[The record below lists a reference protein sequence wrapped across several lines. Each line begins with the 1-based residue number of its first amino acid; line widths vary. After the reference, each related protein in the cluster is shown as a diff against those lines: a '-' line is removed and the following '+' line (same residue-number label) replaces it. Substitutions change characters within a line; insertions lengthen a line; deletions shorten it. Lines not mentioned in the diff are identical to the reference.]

1 MDRLSSAGDGR
12 IYFVNS
18 FRQLRYLDALNV
30 AHDVLDAAGTAVF
43 TFPTAYASADH
54 AVHYDA
60 ATNAVYAAWNGAN
73 VCGGGLVAT
82 PEITRVPLNGAG
94 TQVSGPTFSNSICIS
109 IAGGSSPGDAFTPTS
124 LTPGPEGKLFL
135 SCDNNAYV
143 QCGRQVLID
152 KSTLTAT
159 TYATTT
165 AYFGSPA
172 ADAGCYSSA
181 LGRGILL
188 DTFSDAV
195 RAFAQGSVG
204 EGSIVVQGGLV
215 SSSGGS
221 AENTDILEIPYGV
234 FGGLANFGTGSPG
247 CNGPRHELP
256 RPLRVRS
263 FRSRSQA
270 PRRPVRGHGDL
281 FVRREQQCLRSGLDG
296 RAGRHLAGD
305 RRQHVLRAI
314 ALGLDR
320 LHGESPVQ
328 PQHVERPRGDHPTL
342 TIPA

>member
-1 MDRLSSAGDGR
+1 
-12 IYFVNS
+12 
-18 FRQLRYLDALNV
+18 
-30 AHDVLDAAGTAVF
+30 
-43 TFPTAYASADH
+43 
-54 AVHYDA
+54 
-60 ATNAVYAAWNGAN
+60 
-73 VCGGGLVAT
+73 
-82 PEITRVPLNGAG
+82 LNGAG

-247 CNGPRHELP
+247 CNGPQVMGASSIP
-256 RPLRVRS
+256 SPGNAS
-263 FRSRSQA
+263 FRLTTLACPPNSLGLGLATNS
-270 PRRPVRGHGDL
+270 PDL
-281 FVRREQQCLRSGLDG
+281 FGSDPF
-296 RAGRHLAGD
+296 
-305 RRQHVLRAI
+305 
-314 ALGLDR
+314 ALGVK
-320 LHGESPVQ
+320 LHVDLFAATEIYSFDVNSNVFGLGLTVAPVAISPAIVGNTYYAQSLWAWTGCTANPPFNLSTSNGLAVTIQ
-328 PQHVERPRGDHPTL
+328 P
-342 TIPA
+342 